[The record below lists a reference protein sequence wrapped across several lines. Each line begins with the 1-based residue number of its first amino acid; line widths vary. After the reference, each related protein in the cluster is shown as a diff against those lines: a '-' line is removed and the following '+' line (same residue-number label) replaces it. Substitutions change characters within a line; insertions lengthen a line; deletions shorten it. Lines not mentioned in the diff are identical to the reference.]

1 MTTITNMN
9 RLLSDRSRLRTRR
22 RAGGFTLIELMVGV
36 VVGLLATLVISQV
49 LSVAEN
55 QRRSST
61 SGSDAQVNG
70 GLAIFELQRQLKMAG
85 YGLSTEGNALGCTL
99 QAHYNG
105 GGAPASM
112 PPTLAPVLITAGGN
126 GAPDTLRI
134 LSSSKTSFALP
145 VSVTGSYD
153 PNVAAN
159 ANRFLVA
166 TTLGAAQGD
175 LMALVYGVDQP
186 CQIFQVSADP
196 TVAGRIDRLDG
207 GSWNDIKFPNTALA
221 ANSGTFL
228 VNLGALN
235 DISFSLTAD
244 YKLRQTTAQLAT
256 QASTSQ
262 DLQSN
267 IVSLRAFYG
276 KDTNGDDT
284 VDTFDT
290 TTPANNA
297 GWLQVRAVRVAVL
310 ARSAQY
316 EKDEVTTAMP
326 LWDVGTFASVT
337 GSVACGSSKCI
348 ELKADVTSDWKHYR
362 YKVFDVLVPLRNQLW
377 RADFVAGTAST
388 PASN

>member
-1 MTTITNMN
+1 MTMTADMK
-9 RLLSDRSRLRTRR
+9 RSPTSRCVPARR
-22 RAGGFTLIELMVGV
+22 RVAGFTLIELMVGV
-36 VVGLLATLVISQV
+36 VVGLLATLVISNV
-49 LSVAEN
+49 LSVAEG

-70 GLAIFELQRQLKMAG
+70 GLAIYAVQRQLKMAG

-99 QAHYNG
+99 QARYNG
-105 GGAPASM
+105 GAAPATM
-112 PPTLAPVLITAGGN
+112 PPTLAPVLITAGANGN
-126 GAPDTLRI
+126 PDTLRI

-145 VSVTGSYD
+145 VSVTGAYD
-153 PNVAAN
+153 PNLPAN

-166 TTLGAAQGD
+166 STLGAAQGD
-175 LMALVYGVDQP
+175 LMALVYGANQP

-196 TVAGRIDRLDG
+196 TVLGRIDRLDG
-207 GSWNDIKFPNTALA
+207 GSWNDLKFPNAPLA
-221 ANSGTFL
+221 ANSGAFL

-235 DISFSLTAD
+235 DVTFSLTAD

-276 KDTNGDDT
+276 KDTDGDDT
-284 VDTFDT
+284 VDTFDAV
-290 TTPANNA
+290 TPADNA
-297 GWLQVRAVRVAVL
+297 GWLRVRAVRVAVL

-316 EKDEVTTAMP
+316 EKEEVTTSLP

-337 GSVACGSSKCI
+337 GSIGCGSSKCI
-348 ELKADVTSDWKHYR
+348 ELKADVSSDWKHYR
-362 YKVFDVLVPLRNQLW
+362 YKVFDVLVPLRNQVW
-377 RADFVAGTAST
+377 RADFVAGAASK
-388 PASN
+388 